1 MEESRIMDSRLLN
14 GKPKVTV
21 IQRFDRSVAII
32 RFGGNIIGW
41 TNGLKNTIEFKNL
54 EDMKHFIEEQG
65 YEINVA
71 HIHPGQ
77 IEKD

>member
-1 MEESRIMDSRLLN
+1 MDSRLLN

-21 IQRFDRSVAII
+21 IQRFDRSVII
-32 RFGGNIIGW
+32 MSREF
-41 TNGLKNTIEFKNL
+41 NGIMEFNTIE
-54 EDMKHFIEEQG
+54 DMRHFIDEQG